1 MIFLYYAYSGTRSPH
16 PHIVFNKAN
25 GLVATASLSSI
36 WPGPLPLVDIPN
48 WDDDV
53 YLTGGGAD
61 ASLGSRFTE
70 SEPYA
75 WRVVFLLMLWP
86 RSSPSHP
93 TAPPCAPTSQL
104 HCKRPFLH
112 RLHIIHPSDRPRFAK
127 LGSSWIPMVQ
137 GHSVTP
143 PSTLHCSAFTIPT
156 LDFDLPVVLFYFHHT
171 YHSLTTTGGWSGDGT
186 NNELFLTAHG
196 NMGPFSDSSGRLGPD
211 SHQDPKFQSVDNDL
225 RDIEVM
231 CQPGDITHHCQSL
244 AKMKNGNIDTLPA
257 PFWAPSQSQPTI
269 TLPPDSHN
277 TDCMGLR
284 YHLHWKRK

>member
-1 MIFLYYAYSGTRSPH
+1 MIFLYYAYGETCSPH

-25 GLVATASLSSI
+25 GLVAAAPLSSI
-36 WPGPLPLVDIPN
+36 WPGPSPLVDIPN

-75 WRVVFLLMLWP
+75 RRIVFLLMLWP

-104 HCKRPFLH
+104 HCKRSFLH
-112 RLHIIHPSDRPRFAK
+112 RLHIIHPSVRPRFAK

-143 PSTLHCSAFTIPT
+143 LSTLRCSACTIPT
-156 LDFDLPVVLFYFHHT
+156 LDFDLPAVLFYFHRP
-171 YHSLTTTGGWSGDGT
+171 YHSPTTTGGWSGDGT
-186 NNELFLTAHG
+186 NNALFLTAHG
-196 NMGPFSDSSGRLGPD
+196 NVGPFSDSSGRLEL
-211 SHQDPKFQSVDNDL
+211 FN
-225 RDIEVM
+225 
-231 CQPGDITHHCQSL
+231 C
-244 AKMKNGNIDTLPA
+244 
-257 PFWAPSQSQPTI
+257 
-269 TLPPDSHN
+269 
-277 TDCMGLR
+277 
-284 YHLHWKRK
+284 